1 MLQADGSLGA
11 EVAAEVGGP
20 PGGGRSCS
28 CGPGPHGGVQG
39 ARGHVTLLGPPQLRQ
54 RSCGE
59 QNRRAGQAGLQLGP
73 ATSGSSPLAP
83 GHVARGGAQAAP
95 APRGAGG
102 AASFRA
108 LIVGQERL
116 HPPVQ
121 GPRGA

>member
-11 EVAAEVGGP
+11 EVAAEVGACPGVGAAAVAQGP
-20 PGGGRSCS
+20 TGCPGGQGPRDPAGSSPAQAEKLWGAKPAGWAGRSAA
-28 CGPGPHGGVQG
+28 GP
-39 ARGHVTLLGPPQLRQ
+39 RDQ
-54 RSCGE
+54 RVK
-59 QNRRAGQAGLQLGP
+59 
-73 ATSGSSPLAP
+73 PLAP

-95 APRGAGG
+95 APRGCRR